1 MIKKGSVYFQTM
13 DFLFGGRG
21 EEKGGSKSPYLTSMV
36 AKIWPLLDDCQTH
49 PPTSEFFN
57 LKKKPCHVGGTT

>member
-1 MIKKGSVYFQTM
+1 MIKKGAVYSQTM
-13 DFLFGGRG
+13 DFPWW
-21 EEKGGSKSPYLTSMV
+21 EKGGSKSPYLTSMV